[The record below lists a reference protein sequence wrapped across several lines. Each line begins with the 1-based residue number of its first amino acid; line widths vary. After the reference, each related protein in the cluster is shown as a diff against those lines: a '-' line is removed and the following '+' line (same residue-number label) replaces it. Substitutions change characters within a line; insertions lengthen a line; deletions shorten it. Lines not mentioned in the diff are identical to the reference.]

1 MSVLSWGM
9 KFDHV
14 SISVS
19 DLEAARRFY
28 CDVLK
33 LNQIQ
38 RPDFG
43 FDGVWLEMSGTPVH
57 LTTGG
62 ANPGPG
68 RKLRPNDPHFAVTLG
83 VEPEVFL
90 QHLKDH
96 GVDGYELKDSPA
108 ARWQYFVAD
117 PDGNMIEVCA
127 YN

>member
-1 MSVLSWGM
+1 MNESSWGM

-19 DLEAARRFY
+19 DLEKSRRFY
-28 CDVLK
+28 CDVLQFE
-33 LNQIQ
+33 QIE

-43 FDGVWLEMSGTPVH
+43 FDGVWLRMSGTPVH

-62 ANPGPG
+62 RTPGSG
-68 RKLRPNDPHFAVTLG
+68 VKLRPNDPHFAVTLG
-83 VEPEVFL
+83 VDPTEFL
-90 QHLKDH
+90 AHLDSH
-96 GVDGYELKDSPA
+96 GVEGYELENSPA

-117 PDGNMIEVCA
+117 PDGNMIEFCV